1 MDILPSCLSS
11 VYCFYDPDFR
21 QLSLGKL
28 TALWEIHWVREASRF
43 RCVRCGLRGEAWGWC
58 FRCPVVLL

>member
-1 MDILPSCLSS
+1 MGVVDILPACLSS

-28 TALWEIHWVREASRF
+28 TALWEIHWVRQASRY
-43 RCVRCGLRGEAWGWC
+43 RCVFSL
-58 FRCPVVLL
+58 V